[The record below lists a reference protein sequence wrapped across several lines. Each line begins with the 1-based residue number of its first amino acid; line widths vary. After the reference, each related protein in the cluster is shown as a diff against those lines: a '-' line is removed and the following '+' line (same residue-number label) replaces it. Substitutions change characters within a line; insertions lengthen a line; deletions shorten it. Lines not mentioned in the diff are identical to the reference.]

1 MGNLTSYTQS
11 YKIVVLYRTTTA
23 YFAPFKILW
32 ETIGDGILS
41 FLVVFQAIM
50 LSQ

>member
-1 MGNLTSYTQS
+1 MGNLISYTQS